1 MKQAV
6 EQDWRGYKDRH
17 TDPGAVEFDF
27 WGGDRLAML
36 VEQYFLDEYLFPESA
51 QKQMRKTIALADQNE
66 DEPRHFY
73 SLVHDTLFERDLP
86 TDNTSGARRQ
96 RRHVLRL
103 LNLSVSIVFHWCREA
118 NNLRP
123 ALLSAERTVLIAW
136 NWMRQGDLF
145 GCQATREDYEALL
158 FTHLNVVHAYIKKL
172 APLCM
177 VQDGLFTGGAD
188 ELEYPLRTFEV
199 VGIFGLHCM
208 SLKSLAAAI
217 EDDAARQEL
226 GQRAQETAQI
236 LSYLISNN
244 PSAATPRYD
253 EHAIDIVLGLLA
265 LSTCELEAQAAT
277 WLEELGVRVCLAYQ
291 LGRNFPIST
300 DSYDDLVSTHV
311 GDATT
316 KEKLMGLS
324 TLLPTLAHWYAVLNL
339 YEPYEAFHNAVVSI
353 FDETDLQLWF
363 PDESTEEHLYRE
375 NAGRT
380 GATLHS
386 IQLPE
391 TLDELKDHIVRLHQ
405 KQRAFESLSCFAQR
419 WPILGLI
426 ASRHYRTPVIPA
438 YWQGV
443 VNDDPPQP
451 SGEVE

>member
-1 MKQAV
+1 MKLVIREYLSMLRESGELDALLPDLLLSMDIEPISKAQVGVRQYGVDVAGVGADPEDEGARKLFLLTVKQGDIDRNGWDGSPQALRQSLDEILEVYLRHHVDREHESLPKKIVVCCNGDMKQAV

-66 DEPRHFY
+66 DEPHHFY

-136 NWMRQGDLF
+136 DWMRQGDLF

-217 EDDAARQEL
+217 EDDAAQQEL
-226 GQRAQETAQI
+226 DQRAQETAQI

-253 EHAIDIVLGLLA
+253 EHAIDIVL
-265 LSTCELEAQAAT
+265 E
-277 WLEELGVRVCLAYQ
+277 
-291 LGRNFPIST
+291 
-300 DSYDDLVSTHV
+300 V
-311 GDATT
+311 G
-316 KEKLMGLS
+316 S
-324 TLLPTLAHWYAVLNL
+324 
-339 YEPYEAFHNAVVSI
+339 
-353 FDETDLQLWF
+353 
-363 PDESTEEHLYRE
+363 
-375 NAGRT
+375 
-380 GATLHS
+380 
-386 IQLPE
+386 
-391 TLDELKDHIVRLHQ
+391 
-405 KQRAFESLSCFAQR
+405 
-419 WPILGLI
+419 
-426 ASRHYRTPVIPA
+426 
-438 YWQGV
+438 
-443 VNDDPPQP
+443 
-451 SGEVE
+451 